1 MSLYEPSRGGTRGG
15 KDQFV
20 WENVKVDKY
29 RENYLGK
36 LNVTSI
42 SLEK

>member
-15 KDQFV
+15 QDQFE
-20 WENVKVDKY
+20 WENVKIDKY

-36 LNVTSI
+36 LIVD
-42 SLEK
+42 